1 MAGATAAAMLDGIRV
16 LDLAT
21 LAAAPLVAT
30 YLGEFG
36 ADVIKVEQ
44 PGQGDPIRTWGHQ
57 RDGIGLMWK
66 SLSRNKKS
74 ITLDLRR
81 EQGQQLVRR
90 LIEHA
95 DVVIVNTRPQTLRKW
110 GLDYDALRAV
120 NERIVMLHITGFGLT
135 GPKSERPGFGTLGE
149 AMSGFAHLTGEAD
162 GPPTLPPF
170 MLADGVASLN
180 AAYAVMMA
188 LYHRDVHGAPGQLI
202 DVNLIDPLARLLE
215 QSLLGYD
222 QLGIVGQRA
231 GNRWDISAPRNTY
244 RTADGRWLAMSG
256 SSPTLALRV
265 FHAIGREDLVSD
277 ADFSDPQRRLARAAE
292 VDAVVAEWV
301 AGQTLSDA
309 MAVFDAHE
317 VAAAPVY
324 DVRGLIE
331 DEQLAH
337 REVFVSVDDDEL
349 GPMTVQAPVPRFS
362 GAEPRVRALGPRL
375 GQHNTEVYGQLLG
388 LRPED
393 LDQLRVDGVL

>member
-1 MAGATAAAMLDGIRV
+1 MTGAMLAGIRV

-44 PGQGDPIRTWGHQ
+44 PGSGDPIRGWGNQ
-57 RDGIGLMWK
+57 RDGVGLMWK
-66 SLSRNKKS
+66 SVSRNKRS
-74 ITLDLRR
+74 ITCNLRLP
-81 EQGQQLVRR
+81 EGQDLVRK
-90 LIEHA
+90 LVAHS
-95 DVVIVNTRPQTLRKW
+95 DVVIANTRPQTLRAW
-110 GLDYDALRAV
+110 GLDYEALRAV
-120 NERIVMLHITGFGLT
+120 NDRIVMLHITGFGLS

-149 AMSGFAHLTGEAD
+149 AMSGFANITGETD

-188 LYHRDVHGAPGQLI
+188 LYHRDMHGASGQLI

-215 QSLLGYD
+215 QTLLGYD
-222 QLGIVGQRA
+222 QLGLVPTRA

-256 SSPTLALRV
+256 SSPALALRV
-265 FHAIGREDLVSD
+265 FRAIGRADLVDD
-277 ADFSDPQRRLARAAE
+277 ADFSDPQRRLARARE
-292 VDAVVAEWV
+292 VDQVVADWV
-301 AGQTLSDA
+301 ATKTLDEA
-309 MAVFDAHE
+309 MAVFDAKQ
-317 VAAAPVY
+317 VAAAAVY
-324 DVRGLIE
+324 DITDLVA

-337 REVFVSVDDDEL
+337 REVFVKVDDDEL
-349 GPMTVQAPVPRFS
+349 GAMTVQAPVPRFS
-362 GAEPRVRALGPRL
+362 DATGRVEHLGPRL
-375 GQHNTEVYGQLLG
+375 GEHNTEVYRELL
-388 LRPED
+388 D
-393 LDQLRVDGVL
+393 LTSSDIDDLHARGVL

>member
-1 MAGATAAAMLDGIRV
+1 MMLDGIRV

-21 LAAAPLVAT
+21 LAAAPLAAT

-36 ADVIKVEQ
+36 ADVIKIEQ
-44 PGQGDPIRTWGHQ
+44 PGSGDPIRSWGNQ
-57 RDGIGLMWK
+57 REGIGLMWK
-66 SLSRNKKS
+66 SVSRNKRS
-74 ITLDLRR
+74 ITCDLRGA
-81 EQGQQLVRR
+81 EGQQLVRR
-90 LIEHA
+90 LVAHA

-110 GLDYDALRAV
+110 GLDYESLRGI
-120 NERIVMLHITGFGLT
+120 NDRIVMLHITGFGLS

-149 AMSGFAHLTGEAD
+149 AMSGFANITGEAD

-202 DVNLIDPLARLLE
+202 DINLIDPLARLLE
-215 QSLLGYD
+215 QTLLGYD
-222 QLGIVGQRA
+222 QLGLVPTRA

-244 RTADGRWLAMSG
+244 RTKDDRWLAMSG

-265 FHAIGREDLVSD
+265 FRAIGRADLVDD
-277 ADFSDPQRRLARAAE
+277 ADFSDPQRRLARARE
-292 VDAVVAEWV
+292 VDQVVADWV
-301 AGQTLSDA
+301 ATKTLAEA
-309 MAVFDAHE
+309 MAVFDAE
-317 VAAAPVY
+317 QVAAAPVY
-324 DVRGLIE
+324 DITDLVA

-337 REVFVSVDDDEL
+337 REVFVKVGDDEL

-362 GAEPRVRALGPRL
+362 GGPGRVEHLGPRL
-375 GQHNTEVYGQLLG
+375 GEHNAEVYGELLG
-388 LRPED
+388 LSAADVDD
-393 LDQLRVDGVL
+393 LHARGVL